1 MSTTQAMCVPFDTHF
16 RENGETVYPEGFIF
30 AIAIGKYEKKK
41 TNQQT
46 KKNIKFRDWSVLNFI
61 LVFKVTTFDE
71 CTKVILKNWC
81 ASDEGDS

>member
-1 MSTTQAMCVPFDTHF
+1 M
-16 RENGETVYPEGFIF
+16 
-30 AIAIGKYEKKK
+30 KK
-41 TNQQT
+41 TKT
-46 KKNIKFRDWSVLNFI
+46 KTKNIKFCDWSVLNFI

>member
-1 MSTTQAMCVPFDTHF
+1 M
-16 RENGETVYPEGFIF
+16 
-30 AIAIGKYEKKK
+30 KKK
-41 TNQQT
+41 KKQTNKQ

>member
-41 TNQQT
+41 
-46 KKNIKFRDWSVLNFI
+46 KIKFRDWSVLNFI

>member
-41 TNQQT
+41 
-46 KKNIKFRDWSVLNFI
+46 KKIKFRDWSVLNFI

-71 CTKVILKNWC
+71 CTKELVRIR
-81 ASDEGDS
+81 

>member
-41 TNQQT
+41 
-46 KKNIKFRDWSVLNFI
+46 KKIKFRDWSVLNFI

>member
-41 TNQQT
+41 
-46 KKNIKFRDWSVLNFI
+46 IKFRDWSVLNFI

>member
-1 MSTTQAMCVPFDTHF
+1 MKKKQTNKPT
-16 RENGETVYPEGFIF
+16 N
-30 AIAIGKYEKKK
+30 KKK
-41 TNQQT
+41 TL
-46 KKNIKFRDWSVLNFI
+46 KFRDCSVLNFI